1 MLYHI
6 DITNGVIN
14 YEFNNA
20 EDANIKKYFANVGK
34 TKPKPIR
41 VRGWPFNNIYLW
53 HGTPENGLAIAVKP
67 KKSPYY

>member
-20 EDANIKKYFANVGK
+20 QDANIKKYFATIDK
-34 TKPKPIR
+34 TKPKPKR
-41 VRGWPFNNIYLW
+41 VRGWPFENIYLT
-53 HGTPENGLAIAVKP
+53 HGTLENGLAIAVRP
-67 KKSPYY
+67 KKSSYY

>member
-20 EDANIKKYFANVGK
+20 EDANIKKYFAVIGK
-34 TKPKPIR
+34 TKPKPTR
-41 VRGWPFNNIYLW
+41 VRGWPFDNIYLW
-53 HGTPENGLAIAVKP
+53 HGTLENGLAIAVKP

>member
-14 YEFNNA
+14 YDFNNA
-20 EDANIKKYFANVGK
+20 QDANIKKYFANVGK
-34 TKPKPIR
+34 TKPKPNR
-41 VRGWPFNNIYLW
+41 VRGWPFDNIYLT
-53 HGTPENGLAIAVKP
+53 HGTLENGLAIAVKP